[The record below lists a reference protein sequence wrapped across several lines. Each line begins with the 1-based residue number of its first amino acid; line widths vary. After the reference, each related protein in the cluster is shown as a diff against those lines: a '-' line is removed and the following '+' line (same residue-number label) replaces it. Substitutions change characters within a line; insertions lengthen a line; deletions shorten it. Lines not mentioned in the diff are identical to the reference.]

1 MKSSKFK
8 YIDKIPRNQVLIIFS
23 LTVQMNTILFK
34 FEHMNTENYQSILT
48 KLKHNPKISQRQL
61 SKDLGYSLGKLN
73 YILRNLEKKKLIKN
87 NYTKNRKKN
96 NTNKYVITSKGRK
109 LEESAIDYSYLAL
122 NQQNEDEKLIR
133 KKPFLVAE
141 IGINHNGSVL
151 DAKKLIKLAK
161 KHDFDAVK
169 FQKRDLNV
177 CIPENQKK
185 IMRETPWG
193 YISYLDYKKKI
204 ELSVKNYVEL
214 NVFAKKIGID
224 LFVSCW
230 DINSLNLMKKL
241 NFKYNKVASAMIT
254 NTEFLKEVAK
264 EKKKTFISTG
274 MCTMSDI
281 EKAVSIF
288 KKFNCNFVLMH
299 SISLYPCDE
308 SLLNLNLLKTLK
320 NKFKCGVIVNGAL
333 LVHQLQHFS
342 WAQII
347 LKDTLLWIE
356 LAGVQIKQHPWK
368 NQVWIVCQHF

>member
-1 MKSSKFK
+1 
-8 YIDKIPRNQVLIIFS
+8 
-23 LTVQMNTILFK
+23 
-34 FEHMNTENYQSILT
+34 MNTENYQSILT

-87 NYTKNRKKN
+87 NYTKNIKKN

-320 NKFKCGVIVNGAL
+320 NKFKCEIGYSGHESSVSPSIAAFLLGADYIERHITL
-333 LVHQLQHFS
+333 DRAS
-342 WAQII
+342 WGTDQAAS
-347 LKDTLLWIE
+347 LEESGMDSLSTLLKKIPIMLGDGKKKFLKEEKKVSKKMRYWE
-356 LAGVQIKQHPWK
+356 GH
-368 NQVWIVCQHF
+368 